1 MADSWDIYD
10 VIPELLSLL
19 QGSKAFMSENIESE
33 SPLKRQ
39 LRTIIFGTDTPAGRY
54 FDIALMVCIVLSV
67 ALVFLDTVEV
77 FHREYGQIIRVLEWV
92 FTIIF
97 TLEYGL
103 RLYCATHPVLYA
115 RSFYGIV
122 DLLSVLPSYLALLI
136 PGANFTLVI
145 RILRLFRIFRVL
157 KLLRYLSEGNVLLR
171 AMMQSSRK
179 VFIFF
184 FSVSLIVMV
193 LSAVMYVVE
202 GPDNGFSSIPKSV
215 YWTIVTITTVGYGDI
230 TPKTGLGQAIAAFTM
245 LIGYSII
252 AIPTG
257 ILTAEISQEVG
268 RHRDLRSCN
277 QCHKTGHDLDAMYC
291 SRCGC
296 ELDSLDAPVENDA

>member
-1 MADSWDIYD
+1 
-10 VIPELLSLL
+10 
-19 QGSKAFMSENIESE
+19 
-33 SPLKRQ
+33 
-39 LRTIIFGTDTPAGRY
+39 
-54 FDIALMVCIVLSV
+54 VLSV
-67 ALVFLDTVEV
+67 GLVFLDTVEM

-92 FTIIF
+92 FTVIF
-97 TLEYGL
+97 TIEYGL

-115 RSFYGIV
+115 RSFYGVV

-179 VFIFF
+179 VFLFF

-296 ELDSLDAPVENDA
+296 ELDSLDTPVEKGA

>member
-1 MADSWDIYD
+1 
-10 VIPELLSLL
+10 
-19 QGSKAFMSENIESE
+19 MSENIESE

-67 ALVFLDTVEV
+67 GLVFLDTVEI
-77 FHREYGQIIRVLEWV
+77 FHREYGQLISVLEWV

-97 TLEYGL
+97 TIEYGL

-115 RSFYGIV
+115 RSFYGVV

-179 VFIFF
+179 VFLFF

-193 LSAVMYVVE
+193 LSSVMYVVE

-277 QCHKTGHDLDAMYC
+277 QCHKTGHDIDAMYC

-296 ELDSLDAPVENDA
+296 ELDSLDVPVDKGVS

>member
-1 MADSWDIYD
+1 
-10 VIPELLSLL
+10 
-19 QGSKAFMSENIESE
+19 MSENIESE

-67 ALVFLDTVEV
+67 GLVFLDTVEM

-92 FTIIF
+92 FTVIF
-97 TLEYGL
+97 TIEYGL

-115 RSFYGIV
+115 RSFYGVV

-179 VFIFF
+179 VFLFF

-296 ELDSLDAPVENDA
+296 ELDSLDTTVEKGA

>member
-1 MADSWDIYD
+1 
-10 VIPELLSLL
+10 
-19 QGSKAFMSENIESE
+19 MSENIESE

-67 ALVFLDTVEV
+67 GLVFLDTVEM

-92 FTIIF
+92 FTVIF
-97 TLEYGL
+97 TIEYGL

-115 RSFYGIV
+115 RSFYGVV

-179 VFIFF
+179 VFLFF

-215 YWTIVTITTVGYGDI
+215 YWTIVTISTVGYGDI

-296 ELDSLDAPVENDA
+296 ELDSLDTPVEKGA

>member
-1 MADSWDIYD
+1 M
-10 VIPELLSLL
+10 
-19 QGSKAFMSENIESE
+19 FENIESE

-67 ALVFLDTVEV
+67 GLVFLDTVEI
-77 FHREYGQIIRVLEWV
+77 FHREYGQLISVLEWV

-97 TLEYGL
+97 TIEYGL

-115 RSFYGIV
+115 RSFYGLV

-179 VFIFF
+179 VFLFF

-193 LSAVMYVVE
+193 LSSVMYVVE

-277 QCHKTGHDLDAMYC
+277 QCHKTGHDIDAMYC

-296 ELDSLDAPVENDA
+296 ELDSLDVPVDKGVS

>member
-1 MADSWDIYD
+1 
-10 VIPELLSLL
+10 
-19 QGSKAFMSENIESE
+19 MSENIESE

-54 FDIALMVCIVLSV
+54 FDIALMACIVLSV
-67 ALVFLDTVEV
+67 GLVFLDTVEM

-92 FTIIF
+92 FTVIF
-97 TLEYGL
+97 TIEYGL

-115 RSFYGIV
+115 RSFYGVV

-179 VFIFF
+179 VFLFF

-296 ELDSLDAPVENDA
+296 ELDSLDTPVEKGA

>member
-1 MADSWDIYD
+1 
-10 VIPELLSLL
+10 
-19 QGSKAFMSENIESE
+19 MSENIESE

-202 GPDNGFSSIPKSV
+202 GPDNGFSSIPKAV

>member
-1 MADSWDIYD
+1 
-10 VIPELLSLL
+10 
-19 QGSKAFMSENIESE
+19 MSENITSE

-54 FDIALMVCIVLSV
+54 FDLALMVCIVISV
-67 ALVFLDTVEV
+67 GLVFLDTVEAY
-77 FHREYGQIIRVLEWV
+77 HQKYGPIIQMLEWF
-92 FTIIF
+92 FTLIF

-115 RSFYGIV
+115 RSFYGLV
-122 DLLSVLPSYLALLI
+122 DLLSVLPSFLALVI

-157 KLLRYLSEGNVLLR
+157 KLLRYLSEGNLLLK
-171 AMMQSSRK
+171 AMVQSGRK
-179 VFIFF
+179 VFLFF
-184 FSVSLIVMV
+184 FSVSLIIMV

-202 GPDNGFSSIPKSV
+202 GPQNGFSSIPKSI
-215 YWTIVTITTVGYGDI
+215 YWTIVTITTVGYGDV
-230 TPKTGLGQAIAAFTM
+230 TPKTGLGQTIAAFTM
-245 LIGYSII
+245 LLGYSII

-277 QCHKTGHDLDAMYC
+277 QCHKTGHDLNARYC
-291 SRCGC
+291 NRCGC
-296 ELDSLDAPVENDA
+296 ELDSLDVAPEQGA

>member
-1 MADSWDIYD
+1 
-10 VIPELLSLL
+10 
-19 QGSKAFMSENIESE
+19 MSENIESE

-67 ALVFLDTVEV
+67 GLVFLDTVEI
-77 FHREYGQIIRVLEWV
+77 FHREYGQLISVLEWV

-97 TLEYGL
+97 TIEYGL

-115 RSFYGIV
+115 RSFYGLV

-179 VFIFF
+179 VFLFF

-193 LSAVMYVVE
+193 LSSVMYVVE

-277 QCHKTGHDLDAMYC
+277 QCHKTGHDIDAMYC

-296 ELDSLDAPVENDA
+296 ELYSLDVPVDKGVS

>member
-1 MADSWDIYD
+1 
-10 VIPELLSLL
+10 
-19 QGSKAFMSENIESE
+19 MSENIESE

-296 ELDSLDAPVENDA
+296 ELDSLDVPVENDA

>member
-1 MADSWDIYD
+1 
-10 VIPELLSLL
+10 
-19 QGSKAFMSENIESE
+19 MSENIESE

-67 ALVFLDTVEV
+67 GLVFLDTVEI
-77 FHREYGQIIRVLEWV
+77 FHREYGQLMSVLEWV

-97 TLEYGL
+97 TIEYGL
-103 RLYCATHPVLYA
+103 RLYCANHPVLYA
-115 RSFYGIV
+115 RSFYGLV

-179 VFIFF
+179 VFLFF

-193 LSAVMYVVE
+193 LSSVMYVVE

-277 QCHKTGHDLDAMYC
+277 QCHKTGHDIDAMYC

-296 ELDSLDAPVENDA
+296 ELDSLDVPVDKGVS